1 MIKCCIFPIPAGIGV
16 CCSDIEVNCP
26 LGKPPLRHL
35 ENKTASALRAAA
47 VINTW
52 GNSVHYFTI
61 ITAGGS
67 SRLFNDSLFKE
78 VRGGGVT
85 GGAGEGRRGS
95 SKHPVIHIKRTLS
108 GMWLN

>member
-1 MIKCCIFPIPAGIGV
+1 MLVRFQTSKLIAHFV
-16 CCSDIEVNCP
+16 YP
-26 LGKPPLRHL
+26 LPHCHL
-35 ENKTASALRAAA
+35 KHKTASDLRVAA

-52 GNSVHYFTI
+52 GDSVHYVTI

-67 SRLFNDSLFKE
+67 SRLFKDSLFKE
-78 VRGGGVT
+78 VRAVGPQRR
-85 GGAGEGRRGS
+85 EGRRGS